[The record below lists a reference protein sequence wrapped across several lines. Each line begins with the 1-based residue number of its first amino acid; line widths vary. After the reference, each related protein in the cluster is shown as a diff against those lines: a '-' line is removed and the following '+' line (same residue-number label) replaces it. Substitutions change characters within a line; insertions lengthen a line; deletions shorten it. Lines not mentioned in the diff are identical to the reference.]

1 MNLRFL
7 KKQDGTKILQYK
19 DMETLEYKDVPMVE
33 ETLQATDMLM
43 KAFFVHKD
51 RKNDDFIILVNQT
64 FSEKLIEE
72 YKNKF
77 KNNYTINLHKIDEFN
92 SFCGHRVYVTK
103 MNSNFKFVK
112 EL

>member
-7 KKQDGTKILQYK
+7 KKQDGTKVLQYE
-19 DMETLEYKDVPMVE
+19 DMKTLEYKDVPMVE
-33 ETLQATDMLM
+33 ETTQATDLLM
-43 KAFFVHKD
+43 KAFFAHKD
-51 RKNDDFIILVNQT
+51 RKNDNFIILVNEN

-77 KNNYTINLHKIDEFN
+77 KSNYTINFHELGEFN
-92 SFCGHRVYVTK
+92 SFCGHRVYITK
-103 MNSNFKFVK
+103 MISNFKFVR

>member
-7 KKQDGTKILQYK
+7 KKQDGTKVLQYK
-19 DMETLEYKDVPMVE
+19 DIISSEYTDVQYIDVPVVE
-33 ETLQATDMLM
+33 ETSQATDMLM
-43 KAFFVHKD
+43 KAFFVYKD
-51 RKNDDFIILVNQT
+51 HENDDFIILINPN

-72 YKNKF
+72 YKNKH
-77 KNNYTINLHKIDEFN
+77 NLNKLDF
-92 SFCGHRVYVTK
+92 FCGHKVYVTK